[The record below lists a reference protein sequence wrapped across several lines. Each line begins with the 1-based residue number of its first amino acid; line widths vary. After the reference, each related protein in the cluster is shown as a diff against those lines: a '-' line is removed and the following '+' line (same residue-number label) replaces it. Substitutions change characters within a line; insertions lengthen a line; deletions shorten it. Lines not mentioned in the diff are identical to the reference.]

1 MFAQLQQLLGLP
13 AKFQKGLKKVSRVDG
28 MVLNLGSGRNS
39 CPADPWSGQVE
50 EGAAQGSVCPGK
62 EGMEGQEKP
71 FQIQICV
78 PDCLGK
84 PGIGERLVWGLF
96 PGKASRPWLS
106 EAVLESQ
113 ELFSS

>member
-1 MFAQLQQLLGLP
+1 
-13 AKFQKGLKKVSRVDG
+13 

-39 CPADPWSGQVE
+39 CPADPRSGQVE
-50 EGAAQGSVCPGK
+50 GGAAQGSVCPGK

-78 PDCLGK
+78 PDCPGK

-96 PGKASRPWLS
+96 PGKTSRPWLS